1 MNDIGYFRNIKSF
14 NRYVEFNL
22 DVSEY
27 EWMSIGWGKEKRD
40 ARTDSVGEVEI
51 EIERRVSYGR
61 HDSLQTENV
70 AWTAHI
76 SEMSRSLPDRVAGL
90 YYAHGLFCSSHPVIV
105 LSLAISVL
113 LLCCCPL
120 VNLPMPGNA
129 PKILINDTVLP
140 VINDTETS
148 VLYVQQVVLRIGVMP
163 WSEDL
168 TLMDAFRGPLY
179 EVFNLLEIIQ
189 NYQHPETLKT
199 LGQVCLHIEAVK
211 KRNGKKAEVLP
222 EYNCLVLSPAN
233 LWQQS
238 IELFSQDTNLIN
250 TIFSYQ
256 NLQRGKISLAEVMF
270 GMSLKETGVKRY
282 PARIRQ
288 RILQYAVT
296 IYLKKYDQEFI
307 KGLQHRLRTY
317 YQLHQTVDN
326 STDVDTHNEV
336 LNIFY
341 PGEFNYS
348 EFFPLMMTSLA
359 LFFYEYFQVRKIEL
373 VKSKIGIAFSASV
386 TVMGSLSMT
395 VGVCFFFGLTLSMS
409 AKEVFPYLVIIFGLE
424 NIQVLTKSVVSTPA
438 QLDVKIRVAQA
449 LSKEG
454 WSITKNLLTE
464 VTILTIGLFTFVPA
478 IQEFCIFAIVGLL
491 NDFFLQMV
499 FFSTILAI
507 DIRRTEL
514 SSENS
519 KFHLSHIQTSRRQQ
533 FTTTITNRKPHIF
546 RSKSHPR
553 LNGLSTGPTNVIAPN
568 TQNTHTLTKIPK
580 RLRLVYLW
588 ARTRIF
594 QRAFM
599 VGMVV
604 WISMAINNSGIIE
617 HIIHLSETLKPETDM
632 DGYTVDKP
640 PSLNDYV
647 KLNTVTPISISPA
660 TVAPNKL
667 NEQNLTNNTTE
678 ELNKLR
684 PMDFPPWNSLSLY
697 HWSSILSMYNV
708 SIAGGRVT
716 ILPTIKLSYAV
727 SPQLAKQISNPND
740 VQHFQWQSLATAAL
754 DPLDFSD
761 MEVPSR
767 SEGRVFNTD
776 TPFVPSSPMEIF
788 LAALLCLISVIVVA
802 YTMVVLY
809 RCICTRNYAEW
820 RASWHQQEK
829 THDYVT
835 QLVLEAV
842 PLVLEGHTQEV
853 ECIATDGN
861 TVAST
866 CLAGHIR
873 IWDSTSGEQL
883 AHIDRRQFFS
893 GPQKTLSQAS
903 PDADELMSDYESGSP
918 PSRGEM
924 EVAQSMGLY
933 SPASAIAYDLPDLK
947 PAINIKFS
955 TIKYTP
961 SQKNYDQGYDFGE
974 RYKILFDEHNK
985 SIEEMQKSK
994 IREQLGVFPA
1004 RSNNLVG
1011 STSSINTDRTIQ
1023 SSPIIAAIWCMDYQ
1037 ENLVVVGCANGS
1049 LEFWEGTTGRFK
1061 CLFDD
1066 GSGLGISAV
1075 RLVGSRVVAAKL
1087 NGVVDFLQLESYSEG
1102 QQIDWGFTSY
1112 RRTHVRTGS
1121 AGSPM
1126 DLNNYM
1132 QTEEDL
1138 RCMKIGSHRA
1148 HQQAITVLDSEGGRV
1163 LTGSQDHTLKVYR
1176 LEDQLPLYTL
1186 HGHCGPI
1193 SCLFIDRI
1201 SPMTSGSGS
1210 QDGLLCVWD
1219 LLTGACMYS
1228 IQAHD
1233 GAVAAITCSVSYVI
1247 SIGTD
1252 ERLCVWERF
1261 QGHLLHT
1268 LPAHKAAYSLQLVM
1282 LTHHLLITSN
1292 QGSLVVWDVR
1302 TGEPVREVRLGHKDS
1317 CIFVKQMLA
1326 LRDSVV
1332 CDYGRQL
1339 RIVRFPL
1346 VSDKLD

>member
-1 MNDIGYFRNIKSF
+1 
-14 NRYVEFNL
+14 
-22 DVSEY
+22 
-27 EWMSIGWGKEKRD
+27 
-40 ARTDSVGEVEI
+40 
-51 EIERRVSYGR
+51 
-61 HDSLQTENV
+61 
-70 AWTAHI
+70 
-76 SEMSRSLPDRVAGL
+76 MSRSLPDRVAGL
-90 YYAHGLFCSSHPVIV
+90 YYAHGLLCSSHPVVVIP
-105 LSLAISVL
+105 LAISVL
-113 LLCCCPL
+113 LLCCYPL
-120 VNLPMPGNA
+120 VNLPMLGNA
-129 PKILINDTVLP
+129 PKTIINDTVIP
-140 VINDTETS
+140 VNGTETS
-148 VLYVQQVVLRIGVMP
+148 VLYVQQVVLRVGVMP
-163 WSEDL
+163 WTEDL

-189 NYQHPETLKT
+189 NYQHPETSKT

-211 KRNGKKAEVLP
+211 KRNGKKPEILP

-238 IELFSQDTNLIN
+238 MELFAQDTNLIN

-256 NLQRGKISLAEVMF
+256 NLQKGKISLAEVMF
-270 GMSLKETGVKRY
+270 GMNLKETGIKRH
-282 PARIRQ
+282 PVRVRQ

-296 IYLKKYDQEFI
+296 IYLKEYDNEFI
-307 KGLQHRLRTY
+307 KGLQHRLKTY
-317 YQLHQTVDN
+317 YHLHQNIDN
-326 STDVDTHNEV
+326 TTDADTLGEM
-336 LNIFY
+336 LNVFY

-348 EFFPLMMTSLA
+348 EFFPLTMTFLA
-359 LFFYEYFQVRKIEL
+359 LFCYEYFQVRKIEL
-373 VKSKIGIAFSASV
+373 VKSKIGIAFSATV

-409 AKEVFPYLVIIFGLE
+409 AKEIFPYLVIIFGLE
-424 NIQVLTKSVVSTPA
+424 NVQVLTKSVVSTPA

-491 NDFFLQMV
+491 SDFFLQMV

-514 SSENS
+514 SNENS
-519 KFHLSHIQTSRRQQ
+519 KFHLSHIPTSRKQQ
-533 FTTTITNRKPHIF
+533 FTTTITNRKPQIF

-553 LNGLSTGPTNVIAPN
+553 LNGLSAGPTNVIAPN
-568 TQNTHTLTKIPK
+568 TQNTHTTSKIPK
-580 RLRLVYLW
+580 RLRLVHFW

-599 VGMVV
+599 VWMVV
-604 WISMAINNSGIIE
+604 WISMTINDYGLIE
-617 HIIHLSETLKPETDM
+617 HLIHLSETLKPEADI
-632 DGYTVDKP
+632 DGYTMDK
-640 PSLNDYV
+640 SQLNNYV
-647 KLNTVTPISISPA
+647 ELNTVTPVSVTPA
-660 TVAPNKL
+660 TVAPKNL
-667 NEQNLTNNTTE
+667 NDQDLTNNITE

-697 HWSSILSMYNV
+697 HWSSILSMYNI

-727 SPQLAKQISNPND
+727 NPQLAKQISNPND
-740 VQHFQWQSLATAAL
+740 VQRFQWQSLATAAL

-761 MEVPSR
+761 VEVPSR

-776 TPFVPSSPMEIF
+776 APFVPSSPMEIF

-809 RCICTRNYAEW
+809 RCICSRNYAEW
-820 RASWHQQEK
+820 RTSWHQQEK
-829 THDYVT
+829 THDSVT

-842 PLVLEGHTQEV
+842 PLVMEGHTQEV

-893 GPQKTLSQAS
+893 GSPKNLSQMS
-903 PDADELMSDYESGSP
+903 TDADELMSDYESGSP

-924 EVAQSMGLY
+924 EAAQSLGFY
-933 SPASAIAYDLPDLK
+933 SSASPAMYQGRLSRTYNAQRISSNNNNDQKRRSVGNSLDYDYQIGEFASYSDKQRPFRRSLGSAYDLPDLK

-955 TIKYTP
+955 SVKYTP
-961 SQKNYDQGYDFGE
+961 SQKSYEQGFDFGE
-974 RYKILFDEHNK
+974 RYKILLEEHNR
-985 SIEEMQKSK
+985 SIDKMQKSEV
-994 IREQLGVFPA
+994 REQLTVVPG
-1004 RSNNLVG
+1004 RLNTLGG
-1011 STSSINTDRTIQ
+1011 STSFINAERTMQTSHVI
-1023 SSPIIAAIWCMDYQ
+1023 SAIWCMDYQ
-1037 ENLVVVGCANGS
+1037 ENLIVVGCANGS
-1049 LEFWEGTTGRFK
+1049 LEFWEGTTGKFK

-1066 GSGLGISAV
+1066 GSALGISAV

-1087 NGVVDFLQLESYSEG
+1087 NGTVDFLQLESYSEG

-1126 DLNNYM
+1126 DFNNSM

-1219 LLTGACMYS
+1219 LLTGTCMYS

-1268 LPAHKAAYSLQLVM
+1268 LPTHKTAYSLQLVM

-1292 QGSLVVWDVR
+1292 QGSLIVWDVR
-1302 TGEPVREVRLGHKDS
+1302 TGEPVREVRLSHKDS

>member
-1 MNDIGYFRNIKSF
+1 
-14 NRYVEFNL
+14 
-22 DVSEY
+22 
-27 EWMSIGWGKEKRD
+27 
-40 ARTDSVGEVEI
+40 
-51 EIERRVSYGR
+51 
-61 HDSLQTENV
+61 
-70 AWTAHI
+70 
-76 SEMSRSLPDRVAGL
+76 MSRSLPDRVAGL
-90 YYAHGLFCSSHPVIV
+90 YYAHGLFCSSHPVII

-113 LLCCCPL
+113 LFCCYPL
-120 VNLPMPGNA
+120 VNLPMPGNT
-129 PKILINDTVLP
+129 PRT
-140 VINDTETS
+140 VINNTVVPANGTETS

-163 WSEDL
+163 WNEDL

-189 NYQHPETLKT
+189 NYQHPETFKT
-199 LGQVCLHIEAVK
+199 LGQVCLHIEAAK
-211 KRNGKKAEVLP
+211 RRNGKKAEVLP

-238 IELFSQDTNLIN
+238 MELFAQDTNLIN

-270 GMSLKETGVKRY
+270 GMNLKETGIKRY

-307 KGLQHRLRTY
+307 KGLRHRLKTY
-317 YQLHQTVDN
+317 YQLHQNVGSN
-326 STDVDTHNEV
+326 TDVDTDDEV

-348 EFFPLMMTSLA
+348 EFFPLMMTFLA

-373 VKSKIGIAFSASV
+373 VKSKLGIAFSATV

-409 AKEVFPYLVIIFGLE
+409 AKEIFPYLVIIFGLE
-424 NIQVLTKSVVSTPA
+424 NVQVLTKSVVSTPA
-438 QLDVKIRVAQA
+438 HLDMKIRVAQA

-491 NDFFLQMV
+491 SDFFLQMV
-499 FFSTILAI
+499 FFSTILAL

-519 KFHLSHIQTSRRQQ
+519 KFHLSHIPTSRRQQ

-568 TQNTHTLTKIPK
+568 TQNTHTLGKIPK
-580 RLRLVYLW
+580 RLRLVHFW

-599 VGMVV
+599 VWMVV
-604 WISMAINNSGIIE
+604 WISMTINNSGIIE
-617 HIIHLSETLKPETDM
+617 HVIHLSETLKPEADI
-632 DGYTVDKP
+632 DGYTIDKP
-640 PSLNDYV
+640 QSLNNYV
-647 KLNTVTPISISPA
+647 ELNTVTPISVSPA
-660 TVAPNKL
+660 TTASDNL
-667 NEQNLTNNTTE
+667 NEQDITNNATE
-678 ELNKLR
+678 ELNKLK

-697 HWSSILSMYNV
+697 HWASILSMYNV

-716 ILPTIKLSYAV
+716 ILPTIKLSHAMN
-727 SPQLAKQISNPND
+727 PQLVKQISNPND

-761 MEVPSR
+761 MEVR
-767 SEGRVFNTD
+767 STSERRVFNTD
-776 TPFVPSSPMEIF
+776 APFVPSSPMEIF
-788 LAALLCLISVIVVA
+788 LAAVLCLISVIVVA

-809 RCICTRNYAEW
+809 RCICSRNYAEW
-820 RASWHQQEK
+820 RASWNKQEK
-829 THDYVT
+829 THDSVT

-842 PLVLEGHTQEV
+842 PLVLEGHIQEV

-873 IWDSTSGEQL
+873 VWDSISGEEL
-883 AHIDRRQFFS
+883 AHIDRRQFFI
-893 GPQKTLSQAS
+893 GPQKTLSQMS

-924 EVAQSMGLY
+924 ETAQSMGLY
-933 SPASAIAYDLPDLK
+933 SPASAMYQAKFSPAYNPHKIVNNNHKRRSVGNTLDYDYQIAELGSDSKQRLLRRSLDSAYDLPDLK
-947 PAINIKFS
+947 PAINTKFS
-955 TIKYTP
+955 AIKYTP
-961 SQKNYDQGYDFGE
+961 LQKSYDQGFDFGE
-974 RYKILFDEHNK
+974 RYKILLEEHNK
-985 SIEEMQKSK
+985 SIEEIQKSET
-994 IREQLGVFPA
+994 REQLNIFPA
-1004 RSNNLVG
+1004 RLNNSVG
-1011 STSSINTDRTIQ
+1011 STASIYTDRTIQ
-1023 SSPIIAAIWCMDYQ
+1023 SLHVASAIWCMDYQ
-1037 ENLVVVGCANGS
+1037 ENLIVVGCANGS

-1087 NGVVDFLQLESYSEG
+1087 NGSVDFLQLESYSEG

-1126 DLNNYM
+1126 DLNNSM
-1132 QTEEDL
+1132 HTEEDL

-1193 SCLFIDRI
+1193 SCLFIDRL

-1219 LLTGACMYS
+1219 LLTGTCMYS

-1317 CIFVKQMLA
+1317 CIFIKQMLA

-1339 RIVRFPL
+1339 RVIRFPL

>member
-1 MNDIGYFRNIKSF
+1 
-14 NRYVEFNL
+14 
-22 DVSEY
+22 
-27 EWMSIGWGKEKRD
+27 
-40 ARTDSVGEVEI
+40 
-51 EIERRVSYGR
+51 
-61 HDSLQTENV
+61 
-70 AWTAHI
+70 
-76 SEMSRSLPDRVAGL
+76 MSRSLPDRVAGL

-140 VINDTETS
+140 VNDTETS
-148 VLYVQQVVLRIGVMP
+148 VLYVQQVVLRIGVIP

-256 NLQRGKISLAEVMF
+256 NFQRGKISLAEVMF
-270 GMSLKETGVKRY
+270 GMSLKETGAKRY
-282 PARIRQ
+282 PARVRQ

-326 STDVDTHNEV
+326 STDVDTRNEV

-464 VTILTIGLFTFVPA
+464 VTILTVGLFTFVPA

-617 HIIHLSETLKPETDM
+617 HIIHFSETLKPETDI

-667 NEQNLTNNTTE
+667 NEQSLTNDTTE

-708 SIAGGRVT
+708 SVAGGRVT

-761 MEVPSR
+761 MEVLSR

-873 IWDSTSGEQL
+873 IWDSTFGEQM

-933 SPASAIAYDLPDLK
+933 SPASAMCQGKLSPAYNMRRVNSNNNNDHKRRSIGNMLDYDYQLNELNSDNKQKLLRRSLGSAYDLPDLK

-994 IREQLGVFPA
+994 IREQLGIFPA

-1037 ENLVVVGCANGS
+1037 ENLIVVGCANGS

-1066 GSGLGISAV
+1066 GSALGISAV

-1087 NGVVDFLQLESYSEG
+1087 NGAVDFLQLESYSEG

-1138 RCMKIGSHRA
+1138 LCMKIGSHRA

>member
-1 MNDIGYFRNIKSF
+1 MFRC
-14 NRYVEFNL
+14 
-22 DVSEY
+22 
-27 EWMSIGWGKEKRD
+27 
-40 ARTDSVGEVEI
+40 
-51 EIERRVSYGR
+51 
-61 HDSLQTENV
+61 
-70 AWTAHI
+70 
-76 SEMSRSLPDRVAGL
+76 LPDRVAGL
-90 YYAHGLFCSSHPVIV
+90 FYAHGLFCSSHPRAVI
-105 LSLAISVL
+105 SLAISIA
-113 LLCCCPL
+113 LLCCYPL
-120 VNLPMPGNA
+120 VNVPMPGNA
-129 PKILINDTVLP
+129 PRT
-140 VINDTETS
+140 VINHTVVPENNTENS
-148 VLYVQQVVLRIGVMP
+148 VFYVQQVVLRVGIVP
-163 WSEDL
+163 WTEEL

-179 EVFNLLEIIQ
+179 EIFNLLEIIQ

-199 LGQVCLHIEAVK
+199 LGQVCLHVEAVK
-211 KRNGKKAEVLP
+211 RRNGKKSEILP

-233 LWQQS
+233 LWQRS
-238 IELFSQDTNLIN
+238 IELFAQDTNLIN
-250 TIFSYQ
+250 TIYSYQ
-256 NLQRGKISLAEVMF
+256 NLQKGKISLAEIMF
-270 GMSLKETGVKRY
+270 GMNLKETGIKRY
-282 PARIRQ
+282 PIRLRQ

-296 IYLKKYDQEFI
+296 IFLKDYDPQFI
-307 KGLQHRLRTY
+307 KGLQHRLKSY
-317 YQLHQTVDN
+317 YPLYQVESN
-326 STDVDTHNEV
+326 STGSTLIDETLH
-336 LNIFY
+336 IFY

-348 EFFPLMMTSLA
+348 DFFPLMMTFFA
-359 LFFYEYFQVRKIEL
+359 LFFYVYFSVRKIEL
-373 VKSKIGIAFSASV
+373 VKSKIGIAFSATV
-386 TVMGSLSMT
+386 TVIGSLSMT
-395 VGVCFFFGLTLSMS
+395 VGVCFFFGLTLSLS
-409 AKEVFPYLVIIFGLE
+409 GKEVFPYLVIIVGLE
-424 NIQVLTKSVVSTPA
+424 NVLVLTKSVVSTPA

-478 IQEFCIFAIVGLL
+478 IQEFCIFAIVGLV

-507 DIRRTEL
+507 DIKRTEL

-519 KFHLSHIQTSRRQQ
+519 KLHFPNIPASRKQ
-533 FTTTITNRKPHIF
+533 FTTTITNRKPNIF

-553 LNGLSTGPTNVIAPN
+553 LNGLSNGPTNVIAPN
-568 TQNTHTLTKIPK
+568 TQNTHTLGKIPK
-580 RLRLVYLW
+580 RLRLVHFW

-599 VGMVV
+599 VWMVV
-604 WISMAINNSGIIE
+604 WISMIIYNSGIIE
-617 HIIHLSETLKPETDM
+617 HVIHLSETLKTESDIE
-632 DGYTVDKP
+632 GYTVDRSH
-640 PSLNDYV
+640 SLNNYV
-647 KLNTVTPISISPA
+647 ELNTMKPVSIPSA
-660 TVAPNKL
+660 TIVPDHLSKQGDLA
-667 NEQNLTNNTTE
+667 NNVTE
-678 ELNKLR
+678 ELNKLK
-684 PMDFPPWNSLSLY
+684 PVDFPPWNRLSLY
-697 HWSSILSMYNV
+697 HWSSILSMYNI
-708 SIAGGRVT
+708 SAAGERVT
-716 ILPTIKLSYAV
+716 ILPTVKLSHAV
-727 SPQLAKQISNPND
+727 SPQLVKQISNPND

-761 MEVPSR
+761 MELPGR
-767 SEGRVFNTD
+767 GEGRGFNAD
-776 TPFVPSSPMEIF
+776 APFIPSSPMEIF
-788 LAALLCLISVIVVA
+788 LAAVLCLISVIVVA

-809 RCICTRNYAEW
+809 RCICSRNYAEW
-820 RASWHQQEK
+820 RASWYQPEK
-829 THDYVT
+829 AHDSAT
-835 QLVLEAV
+835 QLVLEAL

-853 ECIATDGN
+853 ECIATDSN
-861 TVAST
+861 TIAST

-873 IWDSTSGEQL
+873 VWDATSGEQL
-883 AHIDRRQFFS
+883 VHIDRKQFFS
-893 GPQKTLSQAS
+893 SPQKNLNHVT
-903 PDADELMSDYESGSP
+903 PDMDELMSDYESGSP

-924 EVAQSMGLY
+924 ENTNSFGLY
-933 SPASAIAYDLPDLK
+933 SAVHYRKSSPGLYHHRPQSKRHSMGNAPDYDYQIKEFGLERRKNVRKSLDNDYDLPDLK
-947 PAINIKFS
+947 SAINIKFS
-955 TIKYTP
+955 SMKHTP
-961 SQKNYDQGYDFGE
+961 QQSSERGYDFGD
-974 RYKILFDEHNK
+974 RYKHLLEEHNK
-985 SIEEMQKSK
+985 SIDELQTLECL
-994 IREQLGVFPA
+994 EQLSAPSGRF
-1004 RSNNLVG
+1004 N
-1011 STSSINTDRTIQ
+1011 SSGLPDNVQ
-1023 SSPIIAAIWCMDYQ
+1023 SSFSTDKNMQINHAVPPIWCMDYQ
-1037 ENLVVVGCANGS
+1037 ENLIVVGCANGN
-1049 LEFWEGTTGRFK
+1049 LEFWEGTTGKFK
-1061 CLFDD
+1061 CFFDD
-1066 GSGLGISAV
+1066 GSGIGLSAV
-1075 RLVGSRVVAAKL
+1075 KFVGSKVIAAKL
-1087 NGVVDFLQLESYSEG
+1087 NGSIDFLQLESYSEG

-1126 DLNNYM
+1126 DINNIM

-1138 RCMKIGSHRA
+1138 RCIKIASHKA

-1193 SCLFIDRI
+1193 SCLFIDRM

-1219 LLTGACMYS
+1219 LLTGTCMYS

-1261 QGHLLHT
+1261 QGHLLHA
-1268 LPAHKAAYSLQLVM
+1268 LPAHRTAYSLQLVM

-1332 CDYGRQL
+1332 CDFGRQL